1 MTRTLSGDEEEAK
14 AKEETQPAPVPV
26 PPPSV
31 APPLQGVTVA
41 VESAPVPAPVPV
53 DLGKASDPRL
63 PPQPQAVEPQQQ
75 AQDPRQELAP
85 VPAMPQMPQMPV
97 PQGPPQPSYNTKED
111 GYVILVNDKVVVGW
125 TRIPRSYLSSSLT
138 QIDRHSPRRLHS
150 TSQLVLGRLYRP
162 GSPRDQMPH
171 HCSTLSLDRLGQ
183 VLAKEC
189 PIYAVLDSTY
199 RKTSQ

>member
-63 PPQPQAVEPQQQ
+63 PPQPQAVEPQQ
-75 AQDPRQELAP
+75 QDPRQELAP